1 MNIESLINE
10 LEDLLETSWGLPLT
24 GGRTIVNSKE
34 VMCILDDLRNHIP
47 EEVKQA
53 KAVVADRAK
62 ILDDARSEAE
72 RIIKSAEN
80 KAMLLVSE
88 NEIVKKSE
96 AKAKDIMEKLQLKS
110 KEMKLA
116 TSEYV
121 DDLIRKTDEV
131 LSANL
136 SELRKTRKSLKGSPN
151 LSSDFKEE

>member
-34 VMCILDDLRNHIP
+34 IRCILDDLREHIP

-96 AKAKDIMEKLQLKS
+96 AKARDIMEKLQIKS

-116 TSEYV
+116 TSEYI
-121 DDLIRKTDEV
+121 DDLIKKTDEV

-136 SELRKTRKSLKGSPN
+136 SELRKTRKSLKSSPN
-151 LSSDFKEE
+151 LTSNFNEE